1 MPRHPVPTGAERQA
15 LFDELSATFGRCRA
29 EAGAIEAQRDAAL
42 ERLADA
48 QTLLVTRD
56 IAVRQAERKAANA
69 ESKAERLRAASVE
82 AADRD
87 FFEAAQAADAKRQQ
101 AGIDLDAERETAI
114 QDANDL
120 FEQTLRAIH
129 QAIAG
134 LQAIADAERRA
145 REERNAAI
153 AKAERRFRDDLRA
166 ADNARQHALDTAL
179 TRQIAAHAAADDLRS
194 RTVAD
199 ARTELSAT
207 IAQAERALNDALL
220 AIPAAK
226 AIVAETR
233 RQLAALERR
242 CDEQKRAIEARLRG
256 DE

>member
-15 LFDELSATFGRCRA
+15 LFDELSATFGRCR
-29 EAGAIEAQRDAAL
+29 EQAGAIEAQRDAAL
-42 ERLADA
+42 ERIADA
-48 QTLLVTRD
+48 QRLLSARD
-56 IAVRQAERKAANA
+56 LAIREAERKAANA

-101 AGIDLDAERETAI
+101 AGIDLDALRESAI
-114 QDANDL
+114 GDANDR

-129 QAIAG
+129 QATAG

-145 REERNAAI
+145 REERSEAI
-153 AKAERRFRDDLRA
+153 GTAERTFRDDLRA

-199 ARTELSAT
+199 ARTDLSDT
-207 IAQAERALNDALL
+207 IAQAERALNDALM
-220 AIPAAK
+220 AIPAAQ
-226 AIVAETR
+226 AIVVEAR
-233 RQLAALERR
+233 RQLEALERR

-256 DE
+256 DA